1 MNCLR
6 ISFVQMNVVFNN
18 VDEYIAYTHINEHN
32 FYNNNIIKSNRE
44 YKKIMNRLIKLRCD
58 EWRYN
63 ISYYPKI
70 KLLTNKL
77 QYYGVYCR
85 HT

>member
-1 MNCLR
+1 
-6 ISFVQMNVVFNN
+6 MNVTFNN
-18 VDEYIAYTHINEHN
+18 VDEYIAYTHVHGHN

-44 YKKIMNRLIKLRCD
+44 YKKIMNLLIKLRCD
-58 EWRYN
+58 EWRHN

-77 QYYGVYCR
+77 QHYGVYCR